1 MTRPEQISIQKHLP
15 LEELNQRIKSLE
27 TDTKILKRLYF
38 VKFRYQGESVEKAS
52 ERVGITRMVGYL
64 WQERWNEEGYEG
76 LIPRYAGGRPSKLT
90 PEQKERLLK
99 LLRERE
105 NWTTE
110 EVRHLIRREFEVE
123 YTLKQ
128 VRIILRKAGM
138 RYAKPFPKDHRR
150 PPDAEDILKKT
161 PSNNQ

>member
-1 MTRPEQISIQKHLP
+1 MTRPEQISIQRCLS

-64 WQERWNEEGYEG
+64 WQERWNEQGYEG

-90 PEQKERLLK
+90 PEQKKRLLE
-99 LLRERE
+99 LLHERE

-110 EVRHLIRREFEVE
+110 EVRHLIWREFEVE

-128 VRIILRKAGM
+128 VRIILRKAEM

>member
-1 MTRPEQISIQKHLP
+1 M
-15 LEELNQRIKSLE
+15 
-27 TDTKILKRLYF
+27 
-38 VKFRYQGESVEKAS
+38 EKAS

-90 PEQKERLLK
+90 PEQKEHLLE

-105 NWTTE
+105 NWTTD

-150 PPDAEDILKKT
+150 PPDAEDIIKKT